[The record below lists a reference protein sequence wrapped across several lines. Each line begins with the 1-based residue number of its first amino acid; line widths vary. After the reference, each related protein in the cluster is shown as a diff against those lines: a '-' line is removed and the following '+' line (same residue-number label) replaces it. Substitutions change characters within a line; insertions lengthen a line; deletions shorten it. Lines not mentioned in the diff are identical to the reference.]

1 MVFLSFATILIPI
14 QSIPKNIC
22 LTIFHIK
29 TKLSTS
35 FTFTNYKVVIRMQK
49 LNDNP
54 TLHEVQTL
62 IDYSFKNKK
71 LITLALTHSSFKNEQ
86 LNDPSSNTCDDNE
99 RLEFLGDTVLSFVIS
114 KELFNTFSD
123 YPEGK
128 LSKFRSILVSKNH
141 LFKVAKELKLLRF
154 LRLGK
159 SEQQGQIK
167 DKGNIMA
174 DSLEALIAA
183 IYLDGGLKN
192 AEKFILK
199 NFRKYISNKRLALL
213 DRNYKSMLQEYAQKE
228 YKVLPQYIT
237 LFKGNQFEATVV
249 IAKSKKAKG
258 TGKSK
263 REAEQGAAQM
273 LLRSLKM
280 KNKKKKRV

>member
-1 MVFLSFATILIPI
+1 
-14 QSIPKNIC
+14 
-22 LTIFHIK
+22 
-29 TKLSTS
+29 
-35 FTFTNYKVVIRMQK
+35 MQK